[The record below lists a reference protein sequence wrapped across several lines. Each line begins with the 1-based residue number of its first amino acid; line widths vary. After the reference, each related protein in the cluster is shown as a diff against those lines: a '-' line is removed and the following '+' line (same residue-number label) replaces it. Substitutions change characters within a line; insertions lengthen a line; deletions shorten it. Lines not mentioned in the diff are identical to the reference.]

1 MIAKVFLSL
10 AALLEGLVLPFL
22 LLTERYQGEVIGLF
36 MLHLMMSLAVG
47 LLGKESLPK
56 KYQRSPTFVMVFF
69 MALSLFIPMLG
80 AIAVLSLVV
89 MTNYFF
95 VGIEKTDIQEVHE
108 SRFTGIGRAETQQYN
123 SGELQSRFSAK
134 SVHAEER
141 LDALGKLQGFETQQ
155 ITSTVRGALDDQ
167 ADDIRLVAFG
177 ILDKK
182 EKMINV
188 KINQELELSQQA
200 EDESEKMTHLR
211 ELAYAYWE
219 LVYKEI
225 VEGDILG
232 HSLER
237 AMYYNSVVLS
247 VIPHDAGMWALKGQ
261 ISLRLHENEQAQ
273 EAFTKALEYGIP
285 ESRVIPYLA
294 ELAFHRK
301 KFVEL
306 SQFFHQRTTL
316 SEVAILNP
324 LIRYWHIRPTLSPES
339 IAT

>member
-10 AALLEGLVLPFL
+10 AALLEGLVFPFL
-22 LLTERYQGEVIGLF
+22 LLTERYQGDVMGLC
-36 MLHLMMSLAVG
+36 MLHLMMSMAVG

-56 KYQRSPTFVMVFF
+56 KYQRSPKLVMVFF
-69 MALSLFIPMLG
+69 MVLNLFIPMLG

-95 VGIEKTDIQEVHE
+95 VGKEKMNIQEVHE
-108 SRFTGIGRAETQQYN
+108 PRFTGVGRAETQRYN
-123 SGELQSRFSAK
+123 SGDLQSRFSAK
-134 SVHAEER
+134 SVHSEER
-141 LDALGKLQGFETQQ
+141 LDALGKLQGFETHQ

-182 EKMINV
+182 EKQINV
-188 KINQELELSQQA
+188 KINQELELSKQA
-200 EDESEKMTHLR
+200 DDESEKMIHFR

-219 LVYKEI
+219 LVYKNI

-237 AMYYNSVVLS
+237 ALHYNSAVLS
-247 VIPHDAGMWALKGQ
+247 VIPQDAGMWALKGQ
-261 ISLRLHENEQAQ
+261 IALRLNESEQAH

-294 ELAFHRK
+294 ELAFHSK
-301 KFVEL
+301 NFMEL
-306 SQFFHQRTTL
+306 SNFFHQCTTL
-316 SEVAILNP
+316 SEVVILNP
-324 LIRYWHIRPTLSPES
+324 LLRYWRKKPTMSSDPVLP
-339 IAT
+339 